1 MRTYRLSSMSEA
13 ERRSLLSRGG
23 ADLLGPMESARSIIR
38 EVRRDGDSALK
49 RLAGEFDGFTGD
61 SLTVPESEIASS
73 IGRIDPLL
81 LRALR
86 FSHGRVK
93 AFHSKQRIRPFS
105 MKDSCGLFGQKV
117 TPLERVG
124 VYVPGGTA
132 SYASSVIMAC
142 VPARVA
148 GVEEIAICTPA
159 KGDRVSDAI
168 LAAAALCGVTEV
180 HPVGGAHAVAAMA
193 YGTESIAKVQKIVG
207 PGGAIVSAA
216 KLLVRN
222 DCEID
227 FLAGPS
233 EVLIVADAKADP
245 ELISR
250 EMLAQLEHDV
260 LARAMV
266 VTPSSKVAEQVRS
279 HFERQVRSAER
290 QEVVTEAAESGS
302 AIILVTDLDEAM
314 VFANEYAPEHL
325 LLDVDR
331 PARLL
336 GKVRN
341 AGSVFLGRYS
351 SVAYGDYCAGTNH
364 ILPTNGTA
372 AMKSS
377 LSTYDFLKTIPYQG
391 ITAQGAA
398 LLAPQAER
406 LAQSEG
412 LPAHAEAA
420 AARARRKSR

>member
-1 MRTYRLSSMSEA
+1 MSDA
-13 ERRSLLSRGG
+13 ERRSLLLREG
-23 ADLLGPMESARSIIR
+23 ADLRGPMESARSIIR
-38 EVRRDGDSALK
+38 EVRRGGDPALK
-49 RLAGEFDGFTGD
+49 RLAVEFDGFTGD
-61 SLTVPESEIASS
+61 SLTIPESEILSS
-73 IGRIDPLL
+73 VGRVDPLL

-93 AFHSKQRIRPFS
+93 AFHSRQRIKPFS
-105 MKDSCGLFGQKV
+105 MKDPCGLLGQKV
-117 TPLERVG
+117 IPLERVG

-142 VPARVA
+142 APARVA

-233 EVLIVADAKADP
+233 EVLIIADGKADP

-260 LARAMV
+260 HARAML
-266 VTPSSKVAEQVRS
+266 VTPSSQVAEKARRYL
-279 HFERQVRSAER
+279 ERQIRVADRRKIVA
-290 QEVVTEAAESGS
+290 EAAEGGC
-302 AIILVTDLDEAM
+302 AIVLVRDLDEAM

-331 PARLL
+331 PTSLL

-377 LSTYDFLKTIPYQG
+377 LSTYDFLKMIPYQG
-391 ITAQGAA
+391 VTAQGAA

-420 AARARRKSR
+420 VARARRGSR